1 MSLAQGRLA
10 ILVRLRVTADVTAR
24 DGHLSHDLGLST
36 YTDFYLL
43 FLILQ
48 LYPFRLIT
56 PSVPAGHTPPHAY
69 EYMPLHLVPPR
80 MSPLPVGLC
89 GAGERSAES
98 RGNGTSKSRLHP
110 HSTEAHPAQRSP
122 WKVEY
127 LAILYL
133 PVCGLGS
140 GVHGPPHAPREC
152 DVRVPRGTHPHDLL
166 SRLGS
171 FPSLTAA

>member
-24 DGHLSHDLGLST
+24 DGHLSHDLKVLALT
-36 YTDFYLL
+36 LTFICYFLFYSCTPFVLL
-43 FLILQ
+43 
-48 LYPFRLIT
+48 
-56 PSVPAGHTPPHAY
+56 
-69 EYMPLHLVPPR
+69 
-80 MSPLPVGLC
+80 PLPYRPDTRRLTRTRTCRYISYHLACRRYPWELGLC

-133 PVCGLGS
+133 PF
-140 GVHGPPHAPREC
+140 
-152 DVRVPRGTHPHDLL
+152 
-166 SRLGS
+166 
-171 FPSLTAA
+171 FPSAVSGLASTDHCTRRASAMSESHGAHTRTIF